1 MKPAIEAKKYNYL
14 DDFVS
19 DTQSKGKLHF
29 SLAELR
35 KVFHPVSGPAL
46 KQAMNRLV
54 RKGKIL
60 PAHRGFYIIVP
71 PDRMSQGVLPP
82 ELFIDSLMSYLS
94 RFYYVG
100 LLSAA
105 VYHGSS
111 HQQPQEFFVVIT
123 KSPMRSTILKGVK
136 INYVV
141 RSRIPKHGL
150 EKRKTE
156 SGLMNISSPELTIFD
171 LVMFQDRIGGLNR
184 VATIIS
190 ELADS
195 LNPDKMMEV
204 IRDRIPIS
212 VIQRSGYIL
221 DRVLNRKDLSDVLL
235 KVIKDKNAF
244 RVPLKSNGSRSGYP
258 VDETW
263 QIVRNIEIEA
273 ET

>member
-1 MKPAIEAKKYNYL
+1 
-14 DDFVS
+14 
-19 DTQSKGKLHF
+19 
-29 SLAELR
+29 
-35 KVFHPVSGPAL
+35 
-46 KQAMNRLV
+46 
-54 RKGKIL
+54 
-60 PAHRGFYIIVP
+60 
-71 PDRMSQGVLPP
+71 
-82 ELFIDSLMSYLS
+82 
-94 RFYYVG
+94 
-100 LLSAA
+100 
-105 VYHGSS
+105 
-111 HQQPQEFFVVIT
+111 
-123 KSPMRSTILKGVK
+123 
-136 INYVV
+136 
-141 RSRIPKHGL
+141 
-150 EKRKTE
+150 
-156 SGLMNISSPELTIFD
+156 MNISSPELTIFD

-195 LNPDKMMEV
+195 LNPDKMVEV